1 MRLRANVRRPGRYR
15 EEDVEDLPPNPSFVV
30 PTIPFNPNLRP
41 AAFPTLQWNELSPDH
56 PAFVA
61 KETVQEEIP
70 VGGESQESEADE
82 GVRKDKPAV
91 VFRDNRTV
99 PIMEPEQGLIQLED
113 GTWVATEYE
122 GEYDAFSGIWED
134 DDVGGETEERLF
146 PPVSPNSAPLSLTL
160 PFVLIPSYLTS

>member
-61 KETVQEEIP
+61 KETVQEESS
-70 VGGESQESEADE
+70 VEGESQESETDE
-82 GVRKDKPAV
+82 GLRKARPAV

-99 PIMEPEQGLIQLED
+99 PIMEPEAGLIQLED
-113 GTWVATEYE
+113 GTWVATGDE
-122 GEYDAFSGIWED
+122 GEYDALSGIWE
-134 DDVGGETEERLF
+134 DDVGGETEERWF
-146 PPVSPNSAPLSLTL
+146 PAVCLNRRP
-160 PFVLIPSYLTS
+160 PFLLIPSPLPY